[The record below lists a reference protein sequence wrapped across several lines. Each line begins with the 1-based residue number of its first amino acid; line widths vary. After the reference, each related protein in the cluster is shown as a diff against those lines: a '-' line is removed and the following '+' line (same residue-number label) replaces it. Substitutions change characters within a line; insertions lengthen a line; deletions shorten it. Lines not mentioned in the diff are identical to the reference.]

1 MGVLG
6 LRGSVTL
13 RTFRDGC
20 IARRI
25 AGWSLVWRMQR
36 FEKCHECRCLR
47 RTQVL
52 AIGWH
57 VAASLDHL
65 ANELV
70 LREPHGNTVQRRPS
84 LPSRLT
90 EGMAIAALFNLK
102 DKCASPL
109 ERRCRIRWQN
119 RKRGLIR

>member
-1 MGVLG
+1 ME
-6 LRGSVTL
+6 
-13 RTFRDGC
+13 
-20 IARRI
+20 
-25 AGWSLVWRMQR
+25 R

-52 AIGWH
+52 AVGWH

-65 ANELV
+65 ADELV
-70 LREPHGNTVQRRPS
+70 LRESRGNAVQSRPS

-102 DKCASPL
+102 DECASPL
-109 ERRCRIRWQN
+109 
-119 RKRGLIR
+119 